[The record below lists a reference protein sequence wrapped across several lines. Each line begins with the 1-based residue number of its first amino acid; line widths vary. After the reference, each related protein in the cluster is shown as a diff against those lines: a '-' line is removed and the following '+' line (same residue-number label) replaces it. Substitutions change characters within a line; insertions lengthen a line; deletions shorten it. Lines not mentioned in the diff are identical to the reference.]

1 MDEEKLV
8 TDETTTYEDVE
19 QTYAEETDEGSAL
32 LTGLGLAALGA
43 GGLLAWHKREDIK
56 AFTRKRR
63 LEMLKHKAERL
74 AKKQAKAQKAMAD
87 LEGKETE

>member
-1 MDEEKLV
+1 MEDEKLAI
-8 TDETTTYEDVE
+8 DETTVYEDVE
-19 QTYAEETDEGSAL
+19 QPYAEETDEGSVL

-56 AFTRKRR
+56 SFARKRR

-87 LEGKETE
+87 LEGETK